1 MANAYLLY
9 KVKKEKNMLW
19 VLGED
24 ARSKKILT
32 MMVLF
37 VKEEMREAMIIKLF
51 EHLDKNS
58 SANLVLRSLDEK
70 K

>member
-1 MANAYLLY
+1 
-9 KVKKEKNMLW
+9 MLW

>member
-1 MANAYLLY
+1 
-9 KVKKEKNMLW
+9 MLW

-51 EHLDKNS
+51 EHLDKKQQRKFGI
-58 SANLVLRSLDEK
+58 AQFR
-70 K
+70 